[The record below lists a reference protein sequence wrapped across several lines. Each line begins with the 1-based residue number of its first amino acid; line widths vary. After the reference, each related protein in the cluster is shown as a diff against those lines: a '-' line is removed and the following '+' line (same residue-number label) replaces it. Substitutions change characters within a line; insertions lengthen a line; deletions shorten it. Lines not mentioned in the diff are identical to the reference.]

1 MDYKSWLENNNIVTY
16 KILNNSFNNNKISH
30 AYLFSSQ
37 HGQSIENEYIYLIQK
52 LVPQS
57 NKDNPLNYS
66 DLIFIDGSKDFIKKE
81 QIISA
86 TNKLQ
91 QTSLDPSGTKILVI
105 KNIENSNHYS
115 LNSLLKFIE
124 EPTKNTYILMT
135 TNNISSIL
143 STIKSRSQIINI
155 PPININ
161 NWINEI
167 KKWNYPIEFANLI
180 GNLYKTKKEI
190 EKNFNDNFKKIHS
203 DIIQILNKSLND
215 KNDFIISLKNLVNF
229 QNWKIVF
236 SLLNLFFNDI
246 WKLNQ
251 LLDLCFPK
259 EKGLIKKYINSNFNF
274 KKAIEDINEFF
285 MFKEQN
291 LNFELTK
298 NNLILKIG
306 DCYE

>member
-1 MDYKSWLENNNIVTY
+1 MNYKNRLKNNNIVTY
-16 KILNNSFNNNKISH
+16 KILNNSFNNNKVSH

-37 HGQSIENEYIYLIQK
+37 HGQNIENEYIYLIQK
-52 LVPQS
+52 LIPES
-57 NKDNPLNYS
+57 KKNNPLNYS
-66 DLIFIDGSKDFIKKE
+66 DLIFIDGSKNFIKKE
-81 QIISA
+81 QIINA

-91 QTSLDPSGTKILVI
+91 QTALDSSGIKILVI

-135 TNNISSIL
+135 TNNIVSIL
-143 STIKSRSQIINI
+143 PTIKSRAQIINI
-155 PPININ
+155 LPLNIN
-161 NWINEI
+161 SWISEI
-167 KKWNYPIEFANLI
+167 KEWGYSNKFASLL

-190 EKNFNDNFKKIHS
+190 EKNFNDNFKI
-203 DIIQILNKSLND
+203 IYNNVIQILNKSLSN
-215 KNDFIISLKNLVNF
+215 KNDFIIDLKNLVDF

-246 WKLNQ
+246 WKLNE

-259 EKGLIKKYINSNFNF
+259 EKVLIKKYISSNFNF

-285 MFKEQN
+285 LFKEKN